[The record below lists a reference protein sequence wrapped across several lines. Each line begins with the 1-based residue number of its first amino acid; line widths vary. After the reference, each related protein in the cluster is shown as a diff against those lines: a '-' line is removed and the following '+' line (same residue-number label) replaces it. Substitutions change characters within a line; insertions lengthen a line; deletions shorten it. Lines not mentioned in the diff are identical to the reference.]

1 MATTPPIAAGPQDQI
16 EVLAD
21 EWDRLADRVGGPP
34 FLRPGWFSV
43 WWRAFGSGQL
53 VLLTIR
59 REGELAG
66 VLPLA
71 RRRGALEALAN
82 YHTPAF
88 GLLAEHP
95 GVAEG
100 LIREA
105 LAQRPRRLSLD
116 LLDVA
121 QTDVGVAARAAGEN
135 GYRQLTRT
143 QQRTPAVEISGDWER
158 FRAGLGRSFRKELGR
173 QRRRLAE
180 RGEVTF
186 DVDRGGERLD
196 ERLREAFTVEGSGWK
211 SEGGTAIASR
221 PETRTFYEGIAQ
233 WAAGRGMLRLC
244 FLRLDGVPIAVDY
257 ALEDSGVRFIL
268 KGGFEVEY
276 ARQSPGSLLL
286 ESGLEDAFAAGLGR
300 VELGGGEDAYKLR
313 WTEAVRERRLLQA
326 FAPSLLGRADH
337 ALVTVG
343 RPIAKRLLDR
353 RRREPR

>member
-1 MATTPPIAAGPQDQI
+1 MATSPPTAAGPQDQI
-16 EVLAD
+16 ELLAD
-21 EWDRLADRVGGPP
+21 EWDRLADRVGAPP

-43 WWRAFGSGQL
+43 WWRAFGRGRL
-53 VLLTIR
+53 VVLTVR

-66 VLPLA
+66 VLPMA

-88 GLLAEHP
+88 GLLADHP
-95 GVAEG
+95 GVTEE

-105 LAQRPRRLSLD
+105 LAQRPRRLSLA

-121 QTDVGVAARAAGEN
+121 QTEVGAAARAAAKD

-180 RGEVTF
+180 RGEVRF
-186 DVDRGGERLD
+186 EVDRGDERLD
-196 ERLREAFTVEGSGWK
+196 QRLREAFMVEGSGWK

-221 PETRTFYEGIAQ
+221 PETRLFYEGIAR
-233 WAAGRGMLRLC
+233 WAARRGMLRLC
-244 FLRLDGVPIAVDY
+244 FLRLDDAPIAVDY
-257 ALEDSGVRFIL
+257 ALEDNGVRFIL
-268 KGGFEVEY
+268 KGGFDVEH

-286 ESGLEDAFAAGLGR
+286 ESGLEDAFAAGLER
-300 VELGGGEDAYKLR
+300 VELGGGEDDYKLR

-326 FAPSLLGRADH
+326 FAPSLLGRVDH
-337 ALVTVG
+337 ALIAVG
-343 RPIAKRLLDR
+343 RPIAKLLLDR
-353 RRREPR
+353 RRSDPR